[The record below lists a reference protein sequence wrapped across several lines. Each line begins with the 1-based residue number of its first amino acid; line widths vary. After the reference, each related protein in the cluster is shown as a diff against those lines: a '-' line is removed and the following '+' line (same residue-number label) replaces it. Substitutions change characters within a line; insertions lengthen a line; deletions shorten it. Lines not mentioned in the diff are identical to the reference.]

1 MNSNLQSILGSQEV
15 AEASKALSAKE
26 ATVQDE
32 PAM

>member
-1 MNSNLQSILGSQEV
+1 MPGNMQSRHGSQEV

-26 ATVQDE
+26 ETVQDE